1 MRWEENLKEW
11 IRKNAL
17 LFGYLAL
24 AALGLFL
31 RYSYLPMLSAD
42 VEFINTVWF
51 EGIKSGGMSAVLDP
65 QLQFNYTPMHLYLWM
80 LAAQLLGSLDTVLA
94 LKIVCLCSEAV
105 LLVGCFLI
113 IRRLTANRLHRLMG
127 FGALMLNPVLL
138 WNAAGWGQMDVTFAS
153 MSILAVWLLM
163 NEKPQ
168 WGLAALGVALAFK
181 MQAAFILPLFM
192 YAWFQSPKKFSIF
205 WFLLVPGIWIAS
217 GIPMVLVGASPLYAV
232 QTYFGQTGLYSEV
245 TYNYPNI
252 YAIMGQAIGQKSMVD
267 GMISRTGLAMAIA
280 LFGGLAVWM
289 LQRRIVLKDKPL
301 IVLLGAWCVLIAV
314 FFLPRMHERYAIVG
328 ELLLLCWAVWL
339 ARPRGAVYVVLS
351 VLPILSAYSQYLL
364 QKPFFSL
371 QLGGAMNLLLVAA
384 LTWELVQAL
393 RAQPA
398 VKTPVSC

>member
-24 AALGLFL
+24 AVLGLFL

-51 EGIKSGGMSAVLDP
+51 EGIKSRGMSAVLDP

-80 LAAQLLGSLDTVLA
+80 LAARLFGSLDTVLA
-94 LKIVCLCSEAV
+94 LKIVCLCSEAI
-105 LLVGCFLI
+105 LLVCCFGVI
-113 IRRLTANRLHRLMG
+113 CCLTANRLRRFMG

-138 WNAAGWGQMDVTFAS
+138 LNAAGWGQMDVTFAG

-192 YAWFQSPKKFSIF
+192 YAWFQSQKKFSIF

-289 LQRRIVLKDKPL
+289 LQRCIVLQNKPL

-339 ARPRGAVYVVLS
+339 AKPRGAVYIVLS
-351 VLPILSAYSQYLL
+351 VLPILSAYAQYLL

-371 QLGGAMNLLLVAA
+371 QLGGAMNLLLVAV

-393 RAQPA
+393 RAQPT
-398 VKTPVSC
+398 VKTPVSR